1 MNFFENALC
10 ELIDL
15 EEELDR
21 NVSDLAN
28 DDLEP
33 EILMDRVLELRE
45 IIEEFKKIHVGLVKQ
60 DRLMNELA
68 EIQL

>member
-10 ELIDL
+10 DLIDL
-15 EEELDR
+15 EQELTAAWVD
-21 NVSDLAN
+21 VAN
-28 DDLEP
+28 GDAPQQEVTDK
-33 EILMDRVLELRE
+33 IHELRD

-60 DRLMNELA
+60 DRLLNELA

>member
-10 ELIDL
+10 DLIDL
-15 EEELDR
+15 EENLG
-21 NVSDLAN
+21 SDWVDVAN
-28 DDLEP
+28 GDLPQQAVTER
-33 EILMDRVLELRE
+33 IHELRE

>member
-10 ELIDL
+10 DLIDL
-15 EEELDR
+15 EENLSTALIDVGNGDAPQQE
-21 NVSDLAN
+21 VT
-28 DDLEP
+28 EK
-33 EILMDRVLELRE
+33 VHELRD
-45 IIEEFKKIHVGLVKQ
+45 IIEEFKKIHIGLVKQ

>member
-10 ELIDL
+10 DLIDL
-15 EEELDR
+15 EENLSTAWVD
-21 NVSDLAN
+21 VAN
-28 DDLEP
+28 GDAPQQEVTDK
-33 EILMDRVLELRE
+33 IHELRD
-45 IIEEFKKIHVGLVKQ
+45 IIEEFKKIHIGLVKQ

>member
-10 ELIDL
+10 DLIDL
-15 EEELDR
+15 EENLSTAWVD
-21 NVSDLAN
+21 VAN
-28 DDLEP
+28 GDAPQQEVT
-33 EILMDRVLELRE
+33 EKIHELRD

>member
-15 EEELDR
+15 EEE
-21 NVSDLAN
+21 VSSKAIETH
-28 DDLEP
+28 DDFGLIASE
-33 EILMDRVLELRE
+33 MRD

>member
-15 EEELDR
+15 EEKLDTLAAEAHDGNLEAAELTD
-21 NVSDLAN
+21 VD
-28 DDLEP
+28 
-33 EILMDRVLELRE
+33 LELRD

>member
-21 NVSDLAN
+21 NASDLAN

-45 IIEEFKKIHVGLVKQ
+45 IIEEFKKIHIGLVKQ